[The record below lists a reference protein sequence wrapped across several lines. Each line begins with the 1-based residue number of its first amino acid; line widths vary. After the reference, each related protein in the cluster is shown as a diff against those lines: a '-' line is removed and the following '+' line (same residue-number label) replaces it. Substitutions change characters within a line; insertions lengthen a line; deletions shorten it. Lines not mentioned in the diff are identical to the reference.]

1 MTAGRAPTILDVA
14 RRAGVSIGTVSNVLN
29 GTARVSDD
37 RRARVE
43 TASRELGFRLN
54 GLAQGLRR
62 RRSGIVG
69 LCVPATAS
77 AYFAA
82 LAEAF
87 EEVAG
92 GLGLGVMQVLT
103 HGDPAIELERI
114 GALLARR
121 TDGLVL
127 VPSTAPQEALDT
139 IARAGAPTVLVD
151 RMVEDD
157 RFDQVGI
164 DDAGAM
170 REVTRHL
177 LAIGHQRLLFI
188 VRHPELVTTRARI
201 AAFTATTTEACAAG
215 LLMIRNDHE
224 AAFAQ
229 QLAARLGGTAA
240 PTAIV
245 ASNSIIAQWVLAA
258 LRRHGLRWPDDVSVL
273 SFDEPV
279 WGGLVEPALSVV
291 RQPVEAIARTACQ
304 LLLDRIDDPAAPT
317 RRVVLP
323 VEVVWRGS
331 CAGRQA
337 EAASR
342 TSTASVR

>member
-1 MTAGRAPTILDVA
+1 MLAGRAPTILDVA

-29 GTARVSDD
+29 GTAKVSEA

-43 TASRELGFRLN
+43 AASRELGFRVN

-69 LCVPATAS
+69 LCVPLTAS

-87 EEVAG
+87 EEIAG

-103 HGDPAIELERI
+103 HGDPVIELERI
-114 GALLARR
+114 EALLARR

-127 VPSTAPQEALDT
+127 VPSAAPQAALET

-151 RMVEDD
+151 RLVEDE

-177 LAIGHQRLLFI
+177 LALGHDRLLFI

-201 AAFTATTTEACAAG
+201 AAFTETTTAAG
-215 LLMIRNDHE
+215 AAGELMIRDDHE
-224 AAFAQ
+224 AAFAEH
-229 QLAARLGGTAA
+229 LGARLRAPAA

-245 ASNSIIAQWVLAA
+245 VSNSIIAQWVLAA

-279 WGGLVEPALSVV
+279 WSKLVEPALSVV
-291 RQPVEAIARTACQ
+291 RQPVGTIARTACQ
-304 LLLDRIDDPAAPT
+304 LLLDRIDEPNAPT

-331 CAGRQA
+331 CAGRMDP
-337 EAASR
+337 ER
-342 TSTASVR
+342 PTP